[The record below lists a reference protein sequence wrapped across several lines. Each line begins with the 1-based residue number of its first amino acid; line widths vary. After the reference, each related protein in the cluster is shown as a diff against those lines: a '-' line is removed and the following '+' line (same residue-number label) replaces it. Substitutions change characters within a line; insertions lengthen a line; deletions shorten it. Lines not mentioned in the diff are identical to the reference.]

1 MMEDESRSLHSTY
14 KLLVRLVLASMPAVV
29 VSFGKLKFTSACA
42 QINNV
47 VKRRTVEF
55 YAYYDSY

>member
-1 MMEDESRSLHSTY
+1 MIEDESRSLHSTY
-14 KLLVRLVLASMPAVV
+14 KLLVRLVLASMPVV

-47 VKRRTVEF
+47 VTRRTVEF